1 MSAAKRYDAVAA
13 TLHWVMAAA
22 IIGLLVMGFVMTNLQ
37 PGSPSQFRLYQLH
50 KSVGAVV
57 FVLALVRL
65 VRRLGHRPPALPESM
80 TGVERLAVHAGHW
93 GLYALMFGLPLAGW
107 AVVSTSPYN
116 IPTVLFGLV
125 GLPHLPLPRELNGA
139 AKAAHLA
146 GAWVLIVLVLGHAGA
161 ALRHHFI
168 LRDDV
173 LLRMIPRFG
182 RQ

>member
-1 MSAAKRYDAVAA
+1 MPAAKRYDAVAMA
-13 TLHWVMAAA
+13 LHWVMAAT
-22 IIGLLVMGFVMTNLQ
+22 IIGLLVMGFVMTGLQ
-37 PGSPSQFRLYQLH
+37 PGSSTQFRLYQLH
-50 KSVGAVV
+50 KSLGAVIL
-57 FVLALVRL
+57 VLALGRL
-65 VRRLGHRPPALPESM
+65 AWRLGHRPPALPAGM
-80 TGVERLAVHAGHW
+80 GGAERLIAHAGHW

-125 GLPHLPLPRELNGA
+125 GLPHLPLPKALNGA
-139 AKAAHLA
+139 AKAAHLT
-146 GAWVLIVLVLGHAGA
+146 GAWLLIVLVLGHAGA

-173 LLRMIPRFG
+173 LLRMMPRFG